1 MASFPSELLLL
12 FFVAFAIVFA
22 YILTPPLHPRRIPAA
37 PFWITLLPL
46 FYDLDQ
52 EDIFRQYIAAPLYTH
67 GAIKI
72 FFGGQWNVILQRA
85 PYVSEVFKKEQI
97 YHKSGNQKKIPHSLL
112 AEFLGQQLILS
123 FYHRAS

>member
-1 MASFPSELLLL
+1 MASSSSEVLLLL
-12 FFVAFAIVFA
+12 FVAFAVVFA
-22 YILTPPLHPRRIPAA
+22 YLLTPPLHPRRIPAA

-46 FYDLDQ
+46 FYDIDQ
-52 EDIFRQYIAAPLYTH
+52 EDIFRQYIAGPLYAH

-85 PYVSEVFKKEQI
+85 PYVLNVFKKEHI

-112 AEFLGQQLILS
+112 AEFLGELLILS
-123 FYHRAS
+123 SCY